1 LRAPAEIV
9 AGDDIAARTRR
20 LKPAGSREGVR
31 DEAADPGGVRGA
43 VERRTRTGSPT
54 AAAGAIRWRDFG
66 SPAVLRSAEPS
77 ILEVHMRCAL
87 RLGHALVAS
96 VCLTGALAA
105 SAQAQTVQGIPDV
118 TYGRAEGIALK
129 LDVYRPL
136 DARGLPAVIVI
147 HGGGWRT
154 GDKRDWAREGR
165 RLAARGFVAFVI
177 NYRLAC
183 TDPGNPLCGFH
194 HPAQP
199 DDVRLAYRWV
209 RAHGREHGANPKRIG
224 ALGGSAGGHLSML
237 IGTTRKG
244 GTGKL
249 GAVVSWSGPTRVL
262 AGIPGG
268 AIENYIGCPSSVC
281 PRRYADA
288 SPLLHVTPDD
298 APTYLANS
306 RHEQVGLSAATTMA
320 EALTRAGVPNQLR
333 ILEGSR
339 HSKAYANDVWDE
351 SVAFLHRYLG

>member
-1 LRAPAEIV
+1 MRFAVQLRRLLVISVSSTALFAVPAPAQTI
-9 AGDDIAARTRR
+9 
-20 LKPAGSREGVR
+20 
-31 DEAADPGGVRGA
+31 
-43 VERRTRTGSPT
+43 
-54 AAAGAIRWRDFG
+54 
-66 SPAVLRSAEPS
+66 
-77 ILEVHMRCAL
+77 
-87 RLGHALVAS
+87 
-96 VCLTGALAA
+96 
-105 SAQAQTVQGIPDV
+105 QATPDV
-118 TYGRAEGIALK
+118 EYGRVKGVALK
-129 LDVYRPL
+129 LDVYRFQGA
-136 DARGLPAVIVI
+136 ARSPAVLVL

-165 RLAARGFVAFVI
+165 RLAAAGFIAFVV

-183 TDPGNPLCGFH
+183 AEAANPLCGFH

-199 DDVRLAYRWV
+199 NDVRRAYRWV
-209 RAHGREHGANPKRIG
+209 RAHGQQYGADPKHIG
-224 ALGGSAGGHLSML
+224 ALGGSAGGHLAML
-237 IGTTRKG
+237 IGTTKKG

-249 GAVVSWSGPTRVL
+249 GAVVSWSGPTRIL

-306 RHEQVGLSAATTMA
+306 RNEQLGLSAATTMA
-320 EALTRAGVPNQLR
+320 DALTQARVPNQLR

-339 HSKAYANDVWDE
+339 HSKAYANDVWAE
-351 SVAFLHRYLG
+351 SVAFLRRYLG

>member
-1 LRAPAEIV
+1 M
-9 AGDDIAARTRR
+9 R
-20 LKPAGSREGVR
+20 L
-31 DEAADPGGVRGA
+31 A
-43 VERRTRTGSPT
+43 V
-54 AAAGAIRWRDFG
+54 
-66 SPAVLRSAEPS
+66 
-77 ILEVHMRCAL
+77 
-87 RLGHALVAS
+87 RLGHALVVS
-96 VCLTGALAA
+96 VCLMAALAVA
-105 SAQAQTVQGIPDV
+105 AQAQTIQTTLDV
-118 TYGRAEGIALK
+118 TYGRVQGAALK
-129 LDVYRPL
+129 LDVYRPVG
-136 DARGLPAVIVI
+136 AQRLPAVIVI

-165 RLAARGFVAFVI
+165 RLAGEGFVAFVI

-183 TDPGNPLCGFH
+183 TDMANPLCGFH

-199 DDVRLAYRWV
+199 NDVRLAYRWI
-209 RAHGREHGANPKRIG
+209 RAHGRDYGADPQRIG

-237 IGTTRKG
+237 VGTTRKG

-249 GAVVSWSGPTRVL
+249 GAVVSWSGPTRILV
-262 AGIPGG
+262 GIPGG
-268 AIENYIGCPSSVC
+268 AIENYIGCASSVC

-288 SPLLHVTPDD
+288 SPLLHVTSDD

-320 EALTRAGVPNQLR
+320 DALTRAGVPNQLR

-351 SVAFLHRYLG
+351 SVAFLRRYLG

>member
-1 LRAPAEIV
+1 MRL
-9 AGDDIAARTRR
+9 AAR
-20 LKPAGSREGVR
+20 S
-31 DEAADPGGVRGA
+31 
-43 VERRTRTGSPT
+43 
-54 AAAGAIRWRDFG
+54 
-66 SPAVLRSAEPS
+66 
-77 ILEVHMRCAL
+77 CY
-87 RLGHALVAS
+87 ALVVS
-96 VCLTGALAA
+96 VFLMAVFAVA
-105 SAQAQTVQGIPDV
+105 AQAQTIQATPDV
-118 TYGRAEGIALK
+118 TYGRAEGVALK
-129 LDVYRPL
+129 LDVYRPEG
-136 DARGLPAVIVI
+136 AQRLPAVIVI

-165 RLAARGFVAFVI
+165 RLASAGFVAFVI

-183 TDPGNPLCGFH
+183 TDAANPLCGFH

-199 DDVRLAYRWV
+199 NDVRQAYRWV
-209 RAHGREHGANPKRIG
+209 RAHGREYGADPKRIG

-249 GAVVSWSGPTRVL
+249 GAVVSWSGPTRIL

-288 SPLLHVTPDD
+288 SPLRHVTSDD

-306 RHEQVGLSAATTMA
+306 RHERLSLSAATTMA
-320 EALTRAGVPNQLR
+320 DALTRAGVPNQLR

-339 HSKAYANDVWDE
+339 HSKAYADDVWDE

>member
-1 LRAPAEIV
+1 MRRAV
-9 AGDDIAARTRR
+9 R
-20 LKPAGSREGVR
+20 LALTFVVSVWLMS
-31 DEAADPGGVRGA
+31 VFA
-43 VERRTRTGSPT
+43 V
-54 AAAGAIRWRDFG
+54 
-66 SPAVLRSAEPS
+66 
-77 ILEVHMRCAL
+77 C
-87 RLGHALVAS
+87 
-96 VCLTGALAA
+96 
-105 SAQAQTVQGIPDV
+105 AQAQTIEVTRDV
-118 TYGRAEGIALK
+118 PYGRAEGVTLE
-129 LDVYRPL
+129 LDVYRP
-136 DARGLPAVIVI
+136 DGARRLPAVIVV

-165 RLAARGFVAFVI
+165 RLAAGGFVAFVV

-183 TDPGNPLCGFH
+183 TDLANPLCGFH

-199 DDVRLAYRWV
+199 NDVRAAYRWV
-209 RAHGREHGANPKRIG
+209 RAHGRTYGADPKRIG

-249 GAVVSWSGPTRVL
+249 GAVISWSGPTRVL

-268 AIENYIGCPSSVC
+268 AIENYIGCPSSAC

-288 SPLLHVTPDD
+288 SPLLHVTSDD

-306 RHEQVGLSAATTMA
+306 RHEQLGLSAATTMA

-333 ILEGSR
+333 VLEGSR
-339 HSKAYANDVWDE
+339 HSKAYADDVWDE